1 MKVSALIARRYLRP
15 RKISMIT
22 VVGIASVVGIV
33 IGTAALIIV
42 MSLFNGLR
50 TVATDLMIGFGPH
63 LQILAAEGSR
73 LPDPISV
80 TKLIDVIAQSQ
91 AEPVHIIGRTS
102 TIRSRMIIQSEGK
115 TGIAEVVGIQ
125 RSGSPLY
132 AGPRRATIIGSFNP
146 YPVDGI
152 SSVVVAAGI
161 AERLQ
166 LFIGDTV
173 TLITPQLI
181 EHSILTMSVPNGRRA
196 VVRGIFQSNTAR
208 SVDNTFVYTDYR
220 TMASATHDS
229 AASTVDIYVND
240 PRHATDLQAQ
250 LSLALNA
257 GLPDSGK
264 VQYAVHSWQDLNRG
278 LVDTMKL
285 ERLGTFIVLALI
297 VLVASFNVLVSLTLG
312 VVEKRRD
319 IAVLLT
325 MGLLSADIRR
335 IYIIQG
341 LTIGSVSVILGVIF
355 GVIICWGQ
363 QTFHWIAF
371 DVNKGYIVPALPVE
385 MHVTDIVITAVVG
398 LILAGTAALYPA
410 SRASGINISDA
421 IRVE

>member
-1 MKVSALIARRYLRP
+1 
-15 RKISMIT
+15 MIT

-42 MSLFNGLR
+42 MSLFNGLH

-63 LQILAAEGSR
+63 LQIIAAKGSR
-73 LPDPISV
+73 LPDPNAV
-80 TKLIDVIAQSQ
+80 TKIVDDIAQSQ
-91 AEPVHIIGRTS
+91 AEPVRIIGSTS

-115 TGIAEVVGIQ
+115 TGIAEVIGIQ
-125 RSGSPLY
+125 RSGASLY
-132 AGPRRATIIGSFNP
+132 SGPRKATVIGSFTP
-146 YPVDGI
+146 HPFDGI

-161 AERLQ
+161 AERLR
-166 LFIGDTV
+166 LFIGDTIS
-173 TLITPQLI
+173 LITPQLI
-181 EHSILTMSVPNGRRA
+181 EHSILTMSVPSGRRA

-208 SVDNTFVYTDYR
+208 AVDNTFVYTDYR
-220 TMASATHDS
+220 TLASATHDS
-229 AASTVDIYVND
+229 TASTVDIYLNN
-240 PRHATDLQAQ
+240 PRNAGDLQTQ
-250 LSLALNA
+250 LASELNKNQS
-257 GLPDSGK
+257 DSGK
-264 VQYAVHSWQDLNRG
+264 LQYAVHSWQDLNKG

-325 MGLLSADIRR
+325 MGLLPADIRR
-335 IYIIQG
+335 IYVIQG
-341 LTIGSVSVILGVIF
+341 LTIGSVSVVLGVVI
-355 GVIICWGQ
+355 GVVICLGQ

-385 MHVTDIVITAVVG
+385 MHVTDIVITAIIG
-398 LILAGTAALYPA
+398 LILAGSAALYPA
-410 SRASGINISDA
+410 SRASSTNISDA

>member
-15 RKISMIT
+15 RKVSMIT

-63 LQILAAEGSR
+63 LQVLASEGGR
-73 LPDPISV
+73 LPDPNTV
-80 TKLIDVIAQSQ
+80 TKLVDDVAQSQ

-102 TIRSRMIIQSEGK
+102 TIRSRMIIQSEGR

-125 RSGSPLY
+125 RSDSRLY
-132 AGPRRATIIGSFNP
+132 AGPSKATIIGSFNP
-146 YPVDGI
+146 HPFDGI
-152 SSVVVAAGI
+152 SSVVVAAGM

-173 TLITPQLI
+173 TMITPQLI
-181 EHSILTMSVPNGRRA
+181 EHSILTMSVPSGRRA

-208 SVDNTFVYTDYR
+208 SIDNTLVYTDYR

-229 AASTVDIYVND
+229 TASTVDIYVND
-240 PRHATDLQAQ
+240 PRHATDFQAQ
-250 LSLALNA
+250 LSSALNR
-257 GLPDSGK
+257 GQPDSGK
-264 VQYAVHSWQDLNRG
+264 LQYAVHSWQDLNRG

-325 MGLLSADIRR
+325 MGLLPADIRR
-335 IYIIQG
+335 IYILQG
-341 LTIGSVSVILGVIF
+341 LTIGSVSVILGVVI
-355 GVIICWGQ
+355 GVVVCLGQ

-385 MHVTDIVITAVVG
+385 MHVSDIVITAVIG

-410 SRASGINISDA
+410 SRASKTIISDA